1 MHYVLV
7 KTNLPPPP
15 SNRED
20 WVQSRLLNG
29 VFHQLKMQE
38 VGNKLVKRHK
48 VSLKQDYVWRKRHKV
63 SVKQDTVWRA
73 VSHLGDNSS

>member
-1 MHYVLV
+1 MYRAISYALC
-7 KTNLPPPP
+7 TCEDQSAPPP

-29 VFHQLKMQE
+29 VFHQLGMQE

-48 VSLKQDYVWRKRHKV
+48 VSLKQDN
-63 SVKQDTVWRA
+63 VWRA
-73 VSHLGDNSS
+73 VSHLGDNSW